1 MKKIL
6 FVCLGNICRS
16 PAAEAVMKA
25 TLKKLGIENAFY
37 VDSAGTYGGH
47 SGSLPDARM
56 RKHAALRG
64 YHLEHRARHF
74 YASADFA
81 EFDMIIGMDRQ
92 NIADLRKLAVTAEE
106 RAKIYAMID
115 FCRKDRVYREIP
127 DPYYEG
133 PDGFELVLDLLE
145 DAIEGLIEKL

>member
-25 TLKKLGIENAFY
+25 KLKKVGKEEAVY

-47 SGSLPDARM
+47 SGALPDARM

-64 YHLEHRARHF
+64 YELEHRARHF

-92 NIADLRKLAVTAEE
+92 NIADLRRLSETTEE
-106 RAKIYAMID
+106 RAKIYAMVD
-115 FCRKDRVYREIP
+115 FCRTNTVYREGP

-133 PDGFELVLDLLE
+133 PDGFEFVLDLLE

>member
-64 YHLEHRARHF
+64 YHLEHRARRF

-92 NIADLRKLAVTAEE
+92 NIADLKKLAVTAEE

-115 FCRKDRVYREIP
+115 FCRKDMVYREIP

>member
-25 TLKKLGIENAFY
+25 KLKKVGKEEAFY

-47 SGSLPDARM
+47 SGALPDARM
-56 RKHAALRG
+56 RKHVALRG
-64 YHLEHRARHF
+64 YELEHRARHF

-92 NIADLRKLAVTAEE
+92 NIADLRRLSETTEE
-106 RAKIYAMID
+106 RAKIYAMVD
-115 FCRKDRVYREIP
+115 FCRTNTVYREVP